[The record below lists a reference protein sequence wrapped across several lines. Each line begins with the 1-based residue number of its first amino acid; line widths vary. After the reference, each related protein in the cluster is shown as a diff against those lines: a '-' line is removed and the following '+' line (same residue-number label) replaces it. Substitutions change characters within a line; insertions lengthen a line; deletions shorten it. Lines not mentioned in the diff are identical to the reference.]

1 MIIIFQVFYKQTRS
15 FKKFL
20 QSNKKTKLKKNYD
33 SLEVATNFIGKN
45 KALVEP
51 LTRPGKKIGE
61 KKALVEPLTRPGQ

>member
-20 QSNKKTKLKKNYD
+20 QLKKNKKNLKKNHD
-33 SLEVATNFIGKN
+33 SLEVATNFIGEN

-51 LTRPGKKIGE
+51 LTRPGQKKKNG
-61 KKALVEPLTRPGQ
+61 KKRP